1 MKTAKKMTIG
11 MTMLIFTMAAIQG
24 AAEEKV
30 TDGNVDLQLVCCP
43 ALQSLANQ
51 LAANYTREH
60 GGAQIE
66 VTTVYDQQIS
76 GTIHEGTVALVTKEF
91 LAGLEGESYFKLVL
105 GRDAIVPVMNDN
117 HPQIELIRE
126 HGISALQF
134 TQIYREEDHFTWG
147 EVLGISDGHPVHAYM
162 PGNSFEINY
171 LAEFLQIAPGQ
182 IKGLMVTETEEM
194 LKRIENDRG
203 AIGFCNLATLMALEN
218 QGVAAGIAVVPVD
231 MDGDGRI
238 NAFEDVYSST
248 SMLSHAIYVGR
259 FPRTLYSRIFAVT
272 SQQPVTTEQLALMEW
287 MINEGQ
293 EVMAST
299 GLLKLGYG
307 EKASVTEKLA
317 SHVQAVA
324 SEPVHAS
331 PSMVIL
337 LVAGILLLCGFL
349 VFLFAWISAR
359 RVEVH
364 TVVYSEGGESAAF
377 PGGLFFDRTH
387 TWAFMEKSGR
397 VRIGIDYF
405 LQNVTGPLTRVV
417 MRQPGDQIK
426 RGDPFLALIQ
436 NGKRL
441 DIKSPV
447 SGIVEKQNQEL
458 LNDATLLNS
467 DPYAEGWVLLVKPV
481 NWISELKSFFMGDPY
496 ANWLKAEAARLKEFL
511 TSVLGTQGNLKAV
524 PVLQDGGEIKGGVLE
539 AFGPEV
545 WEEFQVGFINS
556 TK

>member
-1 MKTAKKMTIG
+1 MRTAKKMTIV
-11 MTMLIFTMAAIQG
+11 MAMLIFTMSAIQST
-24 AAEEKV
+24 AEEKV
-30 TDGNVDLQLVCCP
+30 TSGNVDLQLVCCP
-43 ALQSLANQ
+43 SLESLANQ
-51 LAANYTREH
+51 LAENYSREH
-60 GGAQIE
+60 GGAQI
-66 VTTVYDQQIS
+66 VVNTVYDQQNGGS
-76 GTIHEGTVALVTKEF
+76 FREGTVLLVTKEF

-105 GRDAIVPVMNDN
+105 GRDAIVPVMNVN
-117 HPQIELIRE
+117 HPQYELIRD

-134 TQIYREEDHFTWG
+134 AQIYRARDQITWG
-147 EVLGISDGHPVHAYM
+147 EVLGITDEHPVNAYL
-162 PGNSFEINY
+162 PGNSFANNY

-194 LKRIENDRG
+194 IKKIGNDPG
-203 AIGFCNLATLMALEN
+203 ALGFCNLAAIMALEN
-218 QGVAAGIAVVPVD
+218 QGVDAGIALVPVD

-238 NAFEDVYSST
+238 NTFEDVYSSS

-272 SQQPVTTEQLALMEW
+272 SQQPAIPEQLALMEW

-293 EVMAST
+293 EVMASS

-317 SHVQAVA
+317 GYGQAVA
-324 SEPVHAS
+324 SAPLHAS

-337 LVAGILLLCGFL
+337 LVAGILMLGVFL

-364 TVVYSEGGESAAF
+364 TEAYAEGGESAAF

-467 DPYAEGWVLLVKPV
+467 DPYAEGWVLLVKPL

-511 TSVLGTQGNLKAV
+511 TSVLGIQGNLEAV